1 MLSTLIGPTTNETKE
16 KLLDGLKELHQ
27 NGSKMY
33 SNNYLTKMNEN
44 FNIGFA
50 EGTKNAAIFK
60 TNAPYNNPYQGSSDR
75 WLFVCSAGL
84 LRSPTGAAVA
94 ITHGINS
101 RACGSNFNYALIPC
115 SANLI
120 NWADKIIF
128 VNQENLLQVED
139 NFLGHD
145 YLLQQVERKA
155 VVLNIPDN
163 YEYMD
168 PALVGFFEAQLPFP
182 E

>member
-1 MLSTLIGPTTNETKE
+1 MREFS
-16 KLLDGLKELHQ
+16 
-27 NGSKMY
+27 
-33 SNNYLTKMNEN
+33 
-44 FNIGFA
+44 

-94 ITHGINS
+94 VKHGINARS
-101 RACGSNFNYALIPC
+101 CGSDFNYALIPC

-120 NWADKIIF
+120 TWADKIIF
-128 VNQENLLQVED
+128 VNED
-139 NFLGHD
+139 NLFQLEYNYIGHD
-145 YLLQQVERKA
+145 YLLNQIEHKKL
-155 VVLNIPDN
+155 VLNIPDN

-168 PALVGFFEAQLPFP
+168 PYLVSVFETQLPFA